1 MSKKRKFV
9 VWFFSLWAIY
19 WVYEFVVRNISPEA
33 NIRVDLMVVFP
44 VLILLSLYFIYHMIK
59 A

>member
-1 MSKKRKFV
+1 MSKRRKFV

-19 WVYEFVVRNISPEA
+19 WVYEFIVRNVSPEA
-33 NIRVDLMVVFP
+33 NIRVDLMLLLP
-44 VLILLSLYFIYHMIK
+44 TLGLISLYFIYRMIK